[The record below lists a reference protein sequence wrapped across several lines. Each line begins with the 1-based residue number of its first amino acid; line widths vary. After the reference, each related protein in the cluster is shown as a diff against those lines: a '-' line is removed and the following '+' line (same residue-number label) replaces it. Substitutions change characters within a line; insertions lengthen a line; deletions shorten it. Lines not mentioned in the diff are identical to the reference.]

1 MKKKILLVVTV
12 IMTAVSL
19 IACGDG
25 SKKSKETDV
34 DKSSDSTFSKTE
46 ENTLEEDTTKEVN
59 NDISDITEEKLRSHP
74 ETDASFF
81 ETTPSRQSLHGVEWE
96 IAITGYEG
104 PDSIVVIPEEI
115 DGKKVVAIEYL
126 GTENITSL
134 LIPVS
139 VIRVCE
145 DAFMSSYNLKLV
157 VFEEGINSIGNGA
170 FLSCKKL
177 ETVILPETLESI
189 GATAFASTAINKIEL
204 PDKIKEIPQYAFDSL
219 EELTI
224 TVGDNIESVN
234 IFAFNESNN
243 ITIIV
248 KEGTKSME
256 AIEKYNKEAS
266 PDDKETPLLNIQ
278 NK

>member
-1 MKKKILLVVTV
+1 MCTARRSTGLSGQYMLGRQNEKKDFISCYCNYDCCFTYRLWRRF
-12 IMTAVSL
+12 
-19 IACGDG
+19 
-25 SKKSKETDV
+25 KKSKETDV

-81 ETTPSRQSLHGVEWE
+81 ETTPSRQSLHGVEGE

-134 LIPVS
+134 LIPGS

-157 VFEEGINSIGNGA
+157 VFE
-170 FLSCKKL
+170 
-177 ETVILPETLESI
+177 
-189 GATAFASTAINKIEL
+189 
-204 PDKIKEIPQYAFDSL
+204 
-219 EELTI
+219 
-224 TVGDNIESVN
+224 
-234 IFAFNESNN
+234 
-243 ITIIV
+243 
-248 KEGTKSME
+248 
-256 AIEKYNKEAS
+256 
-266 PDDKETPLLNIQ
+266 
-278 NK
+278 